1 MNKVIL
7 NDCLKTMKM
16 MEDESVDVIY
26 LDPPFFTQRKQAG
39 RLKNSEKILEFND
52 LWKSIDEYMEFM
64 KARLVEMRRVLKK
77 TGSIFLHC
85 DKTASHYLRVL
96 LDQVFGMDK
105 FQSEIIWAYRR
116 WSNSKKG
123 LLNAHQNIYFYSKTN
138 NFKFN
143 TLYTDYSA
151 TTNIDQ
157 ILQQRER
164 DKNGKCVYKKDK
176 NGNIVS
182 EREKKGVPL
191 SDIWEI
197 PFLNPKAKER
207 VGYPT
212 QKPILLIER
221 IIKISSDEGDVILDP
236 FCGSGTT
243 LVAAELLKRNYI
255 GIDISRDAVEITKS
269 RLKNPIKTE
278 SVLLNDGIEKY
289 QNKTQDELN
298 ILKSIGAVPVQRNSG
313 IDGFILNKKTNQ
325 TIAIKIQ
332 KDGENLLEAKRKLIE
347 ASKNKDCQYKVL
359 IQNENAEQQIPSNST
374 DSTDHDVVIINTYKN
389 ILKDA
394 IVNFKERP

>member
-52 LWKSIDEYMEFM
+52 SWKSIDEYMEFM

>member
-143 TLYTDYSA
+143 TLYTD
-151 TTNIDQ
+151 
-157 ILQQRER
+157 
-164 DKNGKCVYKKDK
+164 
-176 NGNIVS
+176 
-182 EREKKGVPL
+182 
-191 SDIWEI
+191 
-197 PFLNPKAKER
+197 
-207 VGYPT
+207 
-212 QKPILLIER
+212 
-221 IIKISSDEGDVILDP
+221 
-236 FCGSGTT
+236 
-243 LVAAELLKRNYI
+243 
-255 GIDISRDAVEITKS
+255 
-269 RLKNPIKTE
+269 
-278 SVLLNDGIEKY
+278 
-289 QNKTQDELN
+289 
-298 ILKSIGAVPVQRNSG
+298 
-313 IDGFILNKKTNQ
+313 
-325 TIAIKIQ
+325 
-332 KDGENLLEAKRKLIE
+332 
-347 ASKNKDCQYKVL
+347 
-359 IQNENAEQQIPSNST
+359 
-374 DSTDHDVVIINTYKN
+374 
-389 ILKDA
+389 
-394 IVNFKERP
+394 